1 MRSQCVIIDGL
12 SSERRNRS
20 VIMRYTQFRQFVYAE
35 FFVMKA
41 KSGFVCV
48 CQRPEQK
55 EFGWRLSYKSVRSR
69 LDAQSLSIVP
79 SVVSFR

>member
-1 MRSQCVIIDGL
+1 MRASCVIIDGRC
-12 SSERRNRS
+12 SERGNRS
-20 VIMRYTQFRQFVYAE
+20 VTIRCTQFACAE
-35 FFVMKA
+35 YVVVKA
-41 KSGFVCV
+41 RSGFVCV

-55 EFGWRLSYKSVRSR
+55 EFGWRLSYKSVISR